1 MEKGDAQKNIF
12 LSWLLVIVMFELEMW
27 EVFMAWV
34 KFVREGIEIEVNAGM
49 SVLEAEIQAGLRPDA
64 PCGGLGK
71 CGKCLVKMN
80 GEVVKACQMQI
91 GEGEICVVE
100 TLDGA
105 GNEKILTD
113 GFNREVV
120 LEPGLKMAQ
129 VKLEKAKT
137 GEKRSDWQRLLDTL
151 AEADGEVEPEQMEVD
166 LKLAGELYGMRRDS
180 DEWYVIYSRRR
191 ILEMRKEAGR
201 RCLAAFD
208 IGTTTIAGYLL
219 DGADGRTLAVESR
232 MNPQAQYGADVIMR
246 ANYALEHGTEALS
259 MCVRKAVNEM
269 LGSLAEDAG
278 IRREDVFQVCVV
290 GNTCMHHLFLG
301 ISPASLVHAPYTPA
315 VSERL
320 VLNAGDY
327 GLSVQERAELIM
339 LPDIAGYVGA
349 DTCGCLLAIRQ
360 DLREEISLMI
370 DIGTNGE
377 MVLGNRER
385 MVTCSTAAGPAFE
398 GAKIECGMRGADG
411 AVDHVKYEDGKWS
424 YTTVGN
430 KPAVGLCGSGLI
442 DLVAGLLDA
451 GILDENGVLRSGQEK
466 QGVFI
471 LVPPEQS
478 GNERGVYLTQK
489 DIGEVQ
495 LAKAAIAAGIRML
508 MEKLGITEDE
518 ISSVYIAGAFGNYMD
533 PVSAGKIS
541 LLPAT
546 LVKKVKPVG
555 NAAGEGA
562 KIALV
567 NEKEMLEM
575 DELVRK
581 TEFIE
586 LAASAD
592 FQDYFID
599 ELGFEIDE

>member
-1 MEKGDAQKNIF
+1 
-12 LSWLLVIVMFELEMW
+12 
-27 EVFMAWV
+27 MAWV
-34 KFVREGIEIEVNAGM
+34 KFVREDIEIEVEDGM
-49 SVLEAEIQAGLRPDA
+49 SVLEAEIRAGLRPDA

-71 CGKCLVKMN
+71 CGKCLVKIN
-80 GEVVKACQMQI
+80 GEVVKACQVRI
-91 GEGEICVVE
+91 SEGEICVVE
-100 TLDGA
+100 TLDRA
-105 GNEKILTD
+105 GSEKILTD

-120 LEPGLKMAQ
+120 FEPGLRMVQ
-129 VKLEKAKT
+129 VELEKARP
-137 GEKRSDWQRLLDTL
+137 GEKRSDWQRLLDEL
-151 AEADGEVEPEQMEVD
+151 AEMDSDVEPERMEVD

-180 DEWYVIYSRRR
+180 DDWYVIYSGRR

-219 DGADGRTLAVESR
+219 DGEDGRTLAVESR

-246 ANYALEHGTEALS
+246 ANYALEHGTDVLS
-259 MCVRKAVNEM
+259 RCIREAVNEM
-269 LGSLAEDAG
+269 LGVLAGDAG
-278 IRREDVFQVCVV
+278 ISREDIFQVCIV

-327 GLSVQERAELIM
+327 GLDVQRKAELIM

-349 DTCGCLLAIRQ
+349 DTCGCLLALRQ
-360 DLREEISLMI
+360 DLKDEISLMI

-377 MVLGNRER
+377 MVLGNRNR
-385 MVTCSTAAGPAFE
+385 LVTCSTAAGPAFE
-398 GAKIECGMRGADG
+398 GAKIECGMRGAAG
-411 AVDHVKYEDGKWS
+411 AVDHVKYENGKWD

-430 KPAVGLCGSGLI
+430 QPAVGLCGSGLI

-451 GILDENGVLRSGQEK
+451 GMLDENGALSSGQEK
-466 QGVFI
+466 QGVFM
-471 LVPPEQS
+471 LVPPEQA

-495 LAKAAIAAGIRML
+495 LAKAAIAAGIQML
-508 MEKLGITEDE
+508 MKRLGITEEE
-518 ISSVYIAGAFGNYMD
+518 ICSVYIAGAFGNYMD
-533 PVSAGKIS
+533 PVSAGKIG
-541 LLPAT
+541 LLPAA
-546 LVKKVKPVG
+546 LVKKVEPVG

-567 NEKEMLEM
+567 NEREMLEM
-575 DELVRK
+575 DELVGK
-581 TEFIE
+581 IDFVE
-586 LAASAD
+586 LAASGD

-599 ELGFEIDE
+599 ELGFEANE

>member
-1 MEKGDAQKNIF
+1 
-12 LSWLLVIVMFELEMW
+12 
-27 EVFMAWV
+27 MAWV
-34 KFVREGIEIEVNAGM
+34 KFVRENIEIEMEDGA
-49 SVLEAEIQAGLRPDA
+49 SVLEAEIRAGLRPDA

-71 CGKCLVKMN
+71 CGKCLVKIN
-80 GEVVKACQMQI
+80 GEVVKACQVRI
-91 GEGEICVVE
+91 SEGETCVVE
-100 TLDGA
+100 TLDRA
-105 GNEKILTD
+105 GSEKILTD

-120 LEPGLKMAQ
+120 FEPGLRMVQ
-129 VKLEKAKT
+129 VELEKARP
-137 GEKRSDWQRLLDTL
+137 GEKRSDWQRLLDEL
-151 AEADGEVEPEQMEVD
+151 AEMDSDVEPERMEVD

-180 DEWYVIYSRRR
+180 DDWYVIYSGRR
-191 ILEMRKEAGR
+191 ILEMRKQAGR

-219 DGADGRTLAVESR
+219 DSEDGRMLAVESR

-246 ANYALEHGTEALS
+246 ANYALEHGTDVLS
-259 MCVRKAVNEM
+259 RCIREAVNEM
-269 LGSLAEDAG
+269 LGVLAGDAG
-278 IRREDVFQVCVV
+278 ISREDIFQVCIV

-327 GLSVQERAELIM
+327 GLDVQRKAELIM

-349 DTCGCLLAIRQ
+349 DTCGCLLALRQ
-360 DLREEISLMI
+360 DQKDEISLMI

-377 MVLGNRER
+377 MVLGNRNR
-385 MVTCSTAAGPAFE
+385 LVTCSTAAGPAFE
-398 GAKIECGMRGADG
+398 GAKIECGMRGAAG
-411 AVDHVKYEDGKWS
+411 AVDHVKYENGKWD

-430 KPAVGLCGSGLI
+430 QPAVGLCGSGLI

-451 GILDENGVLRSGQEK
+451 GMLDENGALSSGQEK
-466 QGVFI
+466 QVVFM
-471 LVPPEQS
+471 LVPLEQA

-495 LAKAAIAAGIRML
+495 LAKAAIAAGIQML
-508 MEKLGITEDE
+508 MKRLGITEEE
-518 ISSVYIAGAFGNYMD
+518 ICSVYIAGAFGNYMD
-533 PVSAGKIS
+533 PVSAGKIG
-541 LLPAT
+541 LLPAA

-567 NEKEMLEM
+567 NEREMLEM
-575 DELVRK
+575 DELVGK
-581 TEFIE
+581 IDFVE
-586 LAASAD
+586 LAASGD

-599 ELGFEIDE
+599 ELGFEANE

>member
-1 MEKGDAQKNIF
+1 
-12 LSWLLVIVMFELEMW
+12 
-27 EVFMAWV
+27 MAWV
-34 KFVREGIEIEVNAGM
+34 KFVRENCEIEVEAGM
-49 SVLEAEIQAGLRPDA
+49 SVLEAEIRAGLRPDA

-71 CGKCLVKMN
+71 CGKCLVKIN
-80 GEVVKACQMQI
+80 GEVVKACQVRVGT
-91 GEGEICVVE
+91 GETCVVE
-100 TLDGA
+100 TLDRVGD
-105 GNEKILTD
+105 EKILTA

-120 LEPGLKMAQ
+120 FEPGLRMAQ
-129 VKLEKAKT
+129 VELEKAKP
-137 GEKRSDWQRLLDTL
+137 GEKRSDWQRLLNEL
-151 AEADGEVEPEQMEVD
+151 AEKDSDVDPESMEVD
-166 LKLAGELYGMRRDS
+166 LRLAGELYGMRRDS
-180 DEWYVIYSRRR
+180 DDWYVIYSGRR
-191 ILEMRKEAGR
+191 ILEMRKVAGR

-219 DGADGRTLAVESR
+219 DGEDGRTLAVESR

-246 ANYALEHGTEALS
+246 ANYALEHGTEVLS
-259 MCVRKAVNEM
+259 MCIREAANEM
-269 LGSLAEDAG
+269 LGVLADDAG
-278 IRREDVFQVCVV
+278 IDRRDIFQVCIV

-327 GLSVQERAELIM
+327 GLDVQRKAELIM

-349 DTCGCLLAIRQ
+349 DTCGCLLALRQ
-360 DLREEISLMI
+360 DLQEEISLMI

-377 MVLGNRER
+377 MVLGNREHL
-385 MVTCSTAAGPAFE
+385 VTCSTAAGPAFE
-398 GAKIECGMRGADG
+398 GAKIECGMRGAAG

-451 GILDENGVLRSGQEK
+451 GMLDENGALSTGQEN
-466 QGVFI
+466 QGVFM
-471 LVPPEQS
+471 LVPPEQA

-495 LAKAAIAAGIRML
+495 LAKAAIAAGIQML
-508 MEKLGITEDE
+508 MERLGITEDE

-533 PVSAGKIS
+533 PVSAGKIG
-541 LLPAT
+541 LIPTA
-546 LVKKVKPVG
+546 LVKEVKPVG

-567 NEKEMLEM
+567 NENEMLEM

-581 TEFIE
+581 IDFVE
-586 LAASAD
+586 LAASAE
-592 FQDYFID
+592 FQDHFID
-599 ELGFEIDE
+599 ELGFIKVNE

>member
-1 MEKGDAQKNIF
+1 
-12 LSWLLVIVMFELEMW
+12 
-27 EVFMAWV
+27 MAWV
-34 KFVREGIEIEVNAGM
+34 KFVRENIEIEMEDGA
-49 SVLEAEIQAGLRPDA
+49 SVLEAEIRAGLRPDA

-71 CGKCLVKMN
+71 CGKCLVKIN
-80 GEVVKACQMQI
+80 GEVVKACQVWI
-91 GEGEICVVE
+91 SEGETCVVE
-100 TLDGA
+100 TLDRA
-105 GNEKILTD
+105 GSEKILTD

-120 LEPGLKMAQ
+120 FEPGLRMVQ
-129 VKLEKAKT
+129 VELEKARP
-137 GEKRSDWQRLLDTL
+137 GEKRSDWQRLLDEL
-151 AEADGEVEPEQMEVD
+151 AEMDSDVEPERMEVD

-180 DEWYVIYSRRR
+180 DDWYVIYSGRR
-191 ILEMRKEAGR
+191 ILEMRKQAGR

-219 DGADGRTLAVESR
+219 DSEDGRMLAVESR

-246 ANYALEHGTEALS
+246 ANYALEHGTDVLS
-259 MCVRKAVNEM
+259 RCIREAVNEM
-269 LGSLAEDAG
+269 LGVLAGDAG
-278 IRREDVFQVCVV
+278 ISREDIFQVCIV

-327 GLSVQERAELIM
+327 GLDVQRKAELIM

-349 DTCGCLLAIRQ
+349 DTCGCLLALRQ
-360 DLREEISLMI
+360 DQKDEISLMI

-377 MVLGNRER
+377 MVLGNRNR
-385 MVTCSTAAGPAFE
+385 LVTCSTAAGPAFE
-398 GAKIECGMRGADG
+398 GAKIECGMRGAAG
-411 AVDHVKYEDGKWS
+411 AVDHVKYENGKWD

-430 KPAVGLCGSGLI
+430 QPAVGLCGSGLI

-451 GILDENGVLRSGQEK
+451 GMLDENGALSSGQEK
-466 QGVFI
+466 QGVFM
-471 LVPPEQS
+471 LVPLEQA

-495 LAKAAIAAGIRML
+495 LAKAAIAAGIQML
-508 MEKLGITEDE
+508 MKRLGITEEE
-518 ISSVYIAGAFGNYMD
+518 ICSVYIAGAFGNYMD
-533 PVSAGKIS
+533 PVSAGKIG
-541 LLPAT
+541 LLPAA
-546 LVKKVKPVG
+546 LVKKVKPVR

-567 NEKEMLEM
+567 NEREMLEM
-575 DELVRK
+575 DELVGK
-581 TEFIE
+581 IDFVE
-586 LAASAD
+586 LAASGD

-599 ELGFEIDE
+599 ELGFEANE

>member
-1 MEKGDAQKNIF
+1 
-12 LSWLLVIVMFELEMW
+12 
-27 EVFMAWV
+27 MAWV
-34 KFVREGIEIEVNAGM
+34 KFVRKNIEIEMEDGA
-49 SVLEAEIQAGLRPDA
+49 SVLEAEIRAGLRPDA

-71 CGKCLVKMN
+71 CGKCLVKIN
-80 GEVVKACQMQI
+80 GEVVKACQVRI
-91 GEGEICVVE
+91 SEGETCVVE
-100 TLDGA
+100 TLDRA
-105 GNEKILTD
+105 GSEKILTD

-120 LEPGLKMAQ
+120 FEPGLRMVQ
-129 VKLEKAKT
+129 VKLEKARP
-137 GEKRSDWQRLLDTL
+137 GEKRSDWQRLLDEL
-151 AEADGEVEPEQMEVD
+151 AEMDSDVEPERMEVD

-180 DEWYVIYSRRR
+180 DDWYVIYSGRR
-191 ILEMRKEAGR
+191 ILEMRKQAGR

-219 DGADGRTLAVESR
+219 DSEDGRMLAVESR

-246 ANYALEHGTEALS
+246 ANYALEHGTDVLS
-259 MCVRKAVNEM
+259 RCIREAVNEM
-269 LGSLAEDAG
+269 LGVLAGDAG
-278 IRREDVFQVCVV
+278 ISREDIFQVCIV

-327 GLSVQERAELIM
+327 GLDVQRKAELIM

-349 DTCGCLLAIRQ
+349 DTCGCLLALRQ
-360 DLREEISLMI
+360 DQKDEISLMI

-377 MVLGNRER
+377 MVLGNRNR
-385 MVTCSTAAGPAFE
+385 LVTCSTAAGPAFE
-398 GAKIECGMRGADG
+398 GAKIECGMRGAAG
-411 AVDHVKYEDGKWS
+411 AVDHVKYENGKWD

-430 KPAVGLCGSGLI
+430 QPAVGLCGSGLI

-451 GILDENGVLRSGQEK
+451 GMLDENGALSSGQEK
-466 QGVFI
+466 QGVFM
-471 LVPPEQS
+471 LVPLEQA

-495 LAKAAIAAGIRML
+495 LAKAAIAAGIQML
-508 MEKLGITEDE
+508 MKRLGITEEE
-518 ISSVYIAGAFGNYMD
+518 ICSVYIAGAFGNYMD
-533 PVSAGKIS
+533 PVSAGKIG
-541 LLPAT
+541 LLPAA

-567 NEKEMLEM
+567 NEREMLEM
-575 DELVRK
+575 DELVGK
-581 TEFIE
+581 IDFVE
-586 LAASAD
+586 LAASGD

-599 ELGFEIDE
+599 ELGFEANE

>member
-1 MEKGDAQKNIF
+1 
-12 LSWLLVIVMFELEMW
+12 
-27 EVFMAWV
+27 MAWV
-34 KFVREGIEIEVNAGM
+34 KFVRENCEIEVEAGM
-49 SVLEAEIQAGLRPDA
+49 SVLEAEIRAGLRPDA

-71 CGKCLVKMN
+71 CGKCLVKIN
-80 GEVVKACQMQI
+80 GEVVKACQVRVGT
-91 GEGEICVVE
+91 GETCVVE
-100 TLDGA
+100 TLDRVGD
-105 GNEKILTD
+105 EKILTA

-120 LEPGLKMAQ
+120 FEPGLRMAQ
-129 VKLEKAKT
+129 VELEKAKP
-137 GEKRSDWQRLLDTL
+137 GEKRSDWQRLLNEL
-151 AEADGEVEPEQMEVD
+151 AEKDSDVDPESMEVD
-166 LKLAGELYGMRRDS
+166 LRLAGELYGMRRDS
-180 DEWYVIYSRRR
+180 DDWYVIYSGRR
-191 ILEMRKEAGR
+191 ILEMRKVAGR

-219 DGADGRTLAVESR
+219 DGEDGRTLAVESR

-246 ANYALEHGTEALS
+246 ANYALEHGTEVLS
-259 MCVRKAVNEM
+259 MCIREAANEM
-269 LGSLAEDAG
+269 LGVLADDAG
-278 IRREDVFQVCVV
+278 IDRRDIFQVCIV

-327 GLSVQERAELIM
+327 GLDVQRKAELIM

-349 DTCGCLLAIRQ
+349 DTCGCLLALRQ
-360 DLREEISLMI
+360 DLQEEISLMI

-377 MVLGNRER
+377 MVLGNREHL
-385 MVTCSTAAGPAFE
+385 VTCSTAAGPAFE
-398 GAKIECGMRGADG
+398 GAKIECGMRGAAG
-411 AVDHVKYEDGKWS
+411 AVDHVKYEAGKWS

-442 DLVAGLLDA
+442 DLVAGLLDE
-451 GILDENGVLRSGQEK
+451 GMLDENGALSTGQEN
-466 QGVFI
+466 QGVFM
-471 LVPPEQS
+471 LVPPEQA

-495 LAKAAIAAGIRML
+495 LAKAAIAAGIQML
-508 MEKLGITEDE
+508 MERLGITEDE

-533 PVSAGKIS
+533 PVSAGKIG
-541 LLPAT
+541 LIPTA
-546 LVKKVKPVG
+546 LVKEVKPVG

-567 NEKEMLEM
+567 NENEMLEM

-581 TEFIE
+581 IDFVE
-586 LAASAD
+586 LAASAE
-592 FQDYFID
+592 FQDHFID
-599 ELGFEIDE
+599 ELGFKVSE

>member
-1 MEKGDAQKNIF
+1 
-12 LSWLLVIVMFELEMW
+12 
-27 EVFMAWV
+27 MAWV
-34 KFVREGIEIEVNAGM
+34 KFVRENIEIEMEDGA
-49 SVLEAEIQAGLRPDA
+49 SVLEAEIRAGLRPDA

-71 CGKCLVKMN
+71 CGKCLVKIN
-80 GEVVKACQMQI
+80 GEVVKACQVRI
-91 GEGEICVVE
+91 SEGETCVVE
-100 TLDGA
+100 TLDRA
-105 GNEKILTD
+105 GSEKILTD

-120 LEPGLKMAQ
+120 FEPGLRMVQ
-129 VKLEKAKT
+129 VKLEKARP
-137 GEKRSDWQRLLDTL
+137 GEKRSDWQRLLDEL
-151 AEADGEVEPEQMEVD
+151 AEMDSDVEPERMEVD

-180 DEWYVIYSRRR
+180 DDWYVIYSGRR
-191 ILEMRKEAGR
+191 ILEMRKQAGR

-219 DGADGRTLAVESR
+219 DSEDGRMLAVESR

-246 ANYALEHGTEALS
+246 ANYALEHGTDVLS
-259 MCVRKAVNEM
+259 RCIREAVNEM
-269 LGSLAEDAG
+269 LGVLAGDAG
-278 IRREDVFQVCVV
+278 ISREDIFQVCIV

-327 GLSVQERAELIM
+327 GLDVQRKAELIM

-349 DTCGCLLAIRQ
+349 DTCGCLLALRQ
-360 DLREEISLMI
+360 DQKDEISLMI

-377 MVLGNRER
+377 MVLGNRNR
-385 MVTCSTAAGPAFE
+385 LVTCSTAAGPAFE
-398 GAKIECGMRGADG
+398 GAKIECGMRGAAG
-411 AVDHVKYEDGKWS
+411 AVDHVKYENGKWD

-430 KPAVGLCGSGLI
+430 QPAVGLCGSGLI

-451 GILDENGVLRSGQEK
+451 GMLDENGALSSGQEK
-466 QGVFI
+466 QGVFM
-471 LVPPEQS
+471 LVPLEQA

-495 LAKAAIAAGIRML
+495 LAKAAIAAGIQML
-508 MEKLGITEDE
+508 MKRLGITEEE
-518 ISSVYIAGAFGNYMD
+518 ICSVYIAGAFGNNID
-533 PVSAGKIS
+533 PVSAGKIG
-541 LLPAT
+541 LLPAA

-567 NEKEMLEM
+567 NEREMLEM
-575 DELVRK
+575 DELVGK
-581 TEFIE
+581 IDFVE
-586 LAASAD
+586 LAASGD

-599 ELGFEIDE
+599 ELGFEANE

>member
-1 MEKGDAQKNIF
+1 
-12 LSWLLVIVMFELEMW
+12 
-27 EVFMAWV
+27 MAWV
-34 KFVREGIEIEVNAGM
+34 KFVRENIEIEMEDGA
-49 SVLEAEIQAGLRPDA
+49 SVLEAEIRAGLRPDA

-71 CGKCLVKMN
+71 CGKCLVKIN
-80 GEVVKACQMQI
+80 GEVVKACQVRI
-91 GEGEICVVE
+91 SEGETCVVE
-100 TLDGA
+100 TLDRA
-105 GNEKILTD
+105 GSEKILTD

-120 LEPGLKMAQ
+120 FEPGLRMVQ
-129 VKLEKAKT
+129 VELEKARP
-137 GEKRSDWQRLLDTL
+137 GEKRSDWQRLLDEL
-151 AEADGEVEPEQMEVD
+151 AEMDSDVEPERMEVD

-180 DEWYVIYSRRR
+180 DDWYVIYSGRR
-191 ILEMRKEAGR
+191 ILEMRKQAGR

-219 DGADGRTLAVESR
+219 DSEDGRMLAVESR

-246 ANYALEHGTEALS
+246 ANYALEHGTDVLS
-259 MCVRKAVNEM
+259 RCIREAVNEM
-269 LGSLAEDAG
+269 LGVLAGDAG
-278 IRREDVFQVCVV
+278 ISREDIFQVCIV

-327 GLSVQERAELIM
+327 GLDVQRKAELIM

-349 DTCGCLLAIRQ
+349 DTCGCLLALRQ
-360 DLREEISLMI
+360 DQKDEISLMI

-377 MVLGNRER
+377 MVLGNRNR
-385 MVTCSTAAGPAFE
+385 LVTCSTAAGPAFE
-398 GAKIECGMRGADG
+398 GAKIECGMRGAAG
-411 AVDHVKYEDGKWS
+411 AVDHVKYENGKWD

-430 KPAVGLCGSGLI
+430 QPAVGLCGSGLI

-451 GILDENGVLRSGQEK
+451 GMLDENGALSSGQEK
-466 QGVFI
+466 QGVFM
-471 LVPPEQS
+471 LVPLEQA

-495 LAKAAIAAGIRML
+495 IAKAAIAAGIQML
-508 MEKLGITEDE
+508 MKRLGITEEE
-518 ISSVYIAGAFGNYMD
+518 ICSVYIAGAFGNYMD
-533 PVSAGKIS
+533 PVSAGKIG
-541 LLPAT
+541 LLPAA

-567 NEKEMLEM
+567 NEREMLEM
-575 DELVRK
+575 DELVGK
-581 TEFIE
+581 IDFVE
-586 LAASAD
+586 LAASGD

-599 ELGFEIDE
+599 ELGFEANE

>member
-1 MEKGDAQKNIF
+1 
-12 LSWLLVIVMFELEMW
+12 
-27 EVFMAWV
+27 MAWV
-34 KFVREGIEIEVNAGM
+34 NFVREGKRIEVEDGE
-49 SVLEAEIQAGLRPDA
+49 SVLEAEIRAGLRPDA

-71 CGKCLVKMN
+71 CGKCLVKID
-80 GEVVKACQMQI
+80 GEVVKACQVRAG
-91 GEGEICVVE
+91 GEPEHKEYIVE
-100 TLDGA
+100 TLERSGD
-105 GNEKILTD
+105 EKILTD

-120 LEPGLKMAQ
+120 FAPGVRMEK
-129 VKLEKAKT
+129 VVLEKAKP
-137 GEKRSDWQRLLDTL
+137 GEKRSDWQRLLDAL
-151 AEADGEVEPEQMEVD
+151 AETDSGVEPERMEAD

-180 DEWYVIYSRRR
+180 DDWYVIYSGRR
-191 ILEMRKEAGR
+191 IMELRKEVGR
-201 RCLAAFD
+201 RCLVAFD

-219 DGADGRTLAVESR
+219 DGEDGRTLAVESR

-246 ANYALEHGTEALS
+246 ANYALEHGTDVLS
-259 MCVRKAVNEM
+259 QCIREAVNEM
-269 LGSLAEDAG
+269 LGVLAGAAG
-278 IRREDVFQVCVV
+278 ISRDDIFQVCIV

-327 GLSVQERAELIM
+327 GLDVQRKAELIM

-349 DTCGCLLAIRQ
+349 DTCGCLLTLRQ
-360 DLREEISLMI
+360 DLKDEISLMI

-377 MVLGNRER
+377 MVLGNKER
-385 MVTCSTAAGPAFE
+385 LVTCSTAAGPAFE
-398 GAKIECGMRGADG
+398 GAKIEGGMRGAAG
-411 AVDHVKYEDGKWS
+411 AVDHVKFEDGKWS
-424 YTTVGN
+424 YTTVGD

-451 GILDENGVLRSGQEK
+451 GMLDENGVLSSGQEK
-466 QGVFI
+466 PGVFV
-471 LVPPEQS
+471 LVPKEQA
-478 GNERGVYLTQK
+478 GTEKGVYITQK

-495 LAKAAIAAGIRML
+495 LAKAAIAAGIQML
-508 MEKLGITEDE
+508 EKQLGIMEDQ
-518 ISSVYIAGAFGNYMD
+518 IDSVYIAGAFGNYMD
-533 PVSAGKIS
+533 PVSAGRIG
-541 LLPAT
+541 LFPET
-546 LVKKVKPVG
+546 LVRKVKPVG

-567 NEKEMLEM
+567 NEREMLEM

-581 TEFIE
+581 IDFVE

-599 ELGFEIDE
+599 ELGFEMSE

>member
-1 MEKGDAQKNIF
+1 
-12 LSWLLVIVMFELEMW
+12 
-27 EVFMAWV
+27 MAWV
-34 KFVREGIEIEVNAGM
+34 KFVREDIEIEVEDGM
-49 SVLEAEIQAGLRPDA
+49 SVLEAEIRAGLRPDA

-71 CGKCLVKMN
+71 CGKCLVKIN
-80 GEVVKACQMQI
+80 GEVVKACQVRI
-91 GEGEICVVE
+91 SEGETCVVE
-100 TLDGA
+100 TLDRA
-105 GNEKILTD
+105 GSEKILTD

-120 LEPGLKMAQ
+120 FEPGLRMAQ
-129 VKLEKAKT
+129 VELEKARP
-137 GEKRSDWQRLLDTL
+137 GEKRSDWQRLLDEL
-151 AEADGEVEPEQMEVD
+151 AEMDSDVEPERMEVD

-180 DEWYVIYSRRR
+180 DDWYVIYSGRR
-191 ILEMRKEAGR
+191 ILEMRKQAGR

-219 DGADGRTLAVESR
+219 DSEDGRMLAVESR

-246 ANYALEHGTEALS
+246 ADYALEHGTDVLS
-259 MCVRKAVNEM
+259 RCIREAVNEM
-269 LGSLAEDAG
+269 LGVLAGDAG
-278 IRREDVFQVCVV
+278 ISREDIFQVCIV

-327 GLSVQERAELIM
+327 GLDVQRKAELIM

-349 DTCGCLLAIRQ
+349 DTCGCLLALRQ
-360 DLREEISLMI
+360 DLKDEISLMI

-377 MVLGNRER
+377 MVLGNRDR
-385 MVTCSTAAGPAFE
+385 LVTCSTAAGPAFE
-398 GAKIECGMRGADG
+398 GAKIECGMRGAAG
-411 AVDHVKYEDGKWS
+411 AVDHVKYENGKWN

-430 KPAVGLCGSGLI
+430 QPAVGLCGSGLI

-451 GILDENGVLRSGQEK
+451 GMLDENGALSSGQEK
-466 QGVFI
+466 QGVFM
-471 LVPPEQS
+471 LVPPEQA

-495 LAKAAIAAGIRML
+495 LAKAAIAAGIQML
-508 MEKLGITEDE
+508 MKRLGITEEE
-518 ISSVYIAGAFGNYMD
+518 ICSVYIAGAFGNYMD
-533 PVSAGKIS
+533 PVSAGKIG
-541 LLPAT
+541 LLPAA
-546 LVKKVKPVG
+546 LVKKVEPVG

-567 NEKEMLEM
+567 NEREMLEM
-575 DELVRK
+575 DELVGK
-581 TEFIE
+581 IDFVE
-586 LAASAD
+586 LAASGD

-599 ELGFEIDE
+599 ELGFEANE

>member
-1 MEKGDAQKNIF
+1 
-12 LSWLLVIVMFELEMW
+12 
-27 EVFMAWV
+27 MAWV
-34 KFVREGIEIEVNAGM
+34 KFVRENIEIEMEDGA
-49 SVLEAEIQAGLRPDA
+49 SVLEAEIRAGLRPDA

-71 CGKCLVKMN
+71 CGKCLVKIN
-80 GEVVKACQMQI
+80 GEVVKACQVRI
-91 GEGEICVVE
+91 SEGETCVVE
-100 TLDGA
+100 TLDRA
-105 GNEKILTD
+105 GSEKILTD

-120 LEPGLKMAQ
+120 FEPGLRMVQ
-129 VKLEKAKT
+129 VELEKARP
-137 GEKRSDWQRLLDTL
+137 GEKRSDWQRLLDEL
-151 AEADGEVEPEQMEVD
+151 AEMDSDVEPERMEVD

-180 DEWYVIYSRRR
+180 DDWYVIYSGRR
-191 ILEMRKEAGR
+191 ILEMRKQAGR

-219 DGADGRTLAVESR
+219 DSEDGRMLAVESR

-246 ANYALEHGTEALS
+246 ANYALEHGTDVLS
-259 MCVRKAVNEM
+259 RCIREAVNEM
-269 LGSLAEDAG
+269 LGVLAGDAG
-278 IRREDVFQVCVV
+278 ISREDIFQVCIV

-327 GLSVQERAELIM
+327 DLDVQRKAELIM

-349 DTCGCLLAIRQ
+349 DTCGCLLALRQ
-360 DLREEISLMI
+360 DQKDEISLMI

-377 MVLGNRER
+377 MVLGNRNR
-385 MVTCSTAAGPAFE
+385 LVTCSTAAGPAFE
-398 GAKIECGMRGADG
+398 GAKIECGMRGAAG
-411 AVDHVKYEDGKWS
+411 AVDHVKYENGKWD

-430 KPAVGLCGSGLI
+430 QPAVGLCGSGLI

-451 GILDENGVLRSGQEK
+451 GMLDENGALSSGQEK
-466 QGVFI
+466 QGVFM
-471 LVPPEQS
+471 LVPLEQA

-495 LAKAAIAAGIRML
+495 LAKAAIAAGIQML
-508 MEKLGITEDE
+508 MKRLGITEEE
-518 ISSVYIAGAFGNYMD
+518 ICSVYIAGAFGNYMD
-533 PVSAGKIS
+533 PVSAGKIG
-541 LLPAT
+541 LLPAA

-567 NEKEMLEM
+567 NEREMLEM
-575 DELVRK
+575 DELVGK
-581 TEFIE
+581 IDFVE
-586 LAASAD
+586 LAASGD

-599 ELGFEIDE
+599 ELGFEANE

>member
-1 MEKGDAQKNIF
+1 
-12 LSWLLVIVMFELEMW
+12 
-27 EVFMAWV
+27 MAWV
-34 KFVREGIEIEVNAGM
+34 KFVRENIEIEMEDGA
-49 SVLEAEIQAGLRPDA
+49 SVLEAEIRAGLRPDA

-71 CGKCLVKMN
+71 CGKCLVKIN
-80 GEVVKACQMQI
+80 GEVVKACQVRI
-91 GEGEICVVE
+91 SEGETCVVE
-100 TLDGA
+100 TLDRA
-105 GNEKILTD
+105 GSEKILTD

-120 LEPGLKMAQ
+120 FEPGLRMVQ
-129 VKLEKAKT
+129 VELEKARP
-137 GEKRSDWQRLLDTL
+137 GEKRSDWQRLLDEL
-151 AEADGEVEPEQMEVD
+151 AEMDSDVEPERMEVD

-180 DEWYVIYSRRR
+180 DDWYVIYSGRR
-191 ILEMRKEAGR
+191 ILEMRKQAGR

-219 DGADGRTLAVESR
+219 DSEDGRMLAVESR

-246 ANYALEHGTEALS
+246 ANYALEHGKDVLS
-259 MCVRKAVNEM
+259 RCIREAVNEM
-269 LGSLAEDAG
+269 LGVLAGDAG
-278 IRREDVFQVCVV
+278 ISREDIFQVCIV

-327 GLSVQERAELIM
+327 GLDVQRKAELIM

-349 DTCGCLLAIRQ
+349 DTCGCLLALRQ
-360 DLREEISLMI
+360 DQKDEISLMI

-377 MVLGNRER
+377 MVLGNRNR
-385 MVTCSTAAGPAFE
+385 LVTCSTAAGPAFE
-398 GAKIECGMRGADG
+398 GAKIECGMRGAAG
-411 AVDHVKYEDGKWS
+411 AVDHVKYENGKWD

-430 KPAVGLCGSGLI
+430 QPAVGLCGSGLI

-451 GILDENGVLRSGQEK
+451 GMLDENGALSSGQEK
-466 QGVFI
+466 QGVFM
-471 LVPPEQS
+471 LVPLEQA

-495 LAKAAIAAGIRML
+495 LAKAAIAAGIQML
-508 MEKLGITEDE
+508 MKRLGITEEE
-518 ISSVYIAGAFGNYMD
+518 ICSVYIAGAFGNYMD
-533 PVSAGKIS
+533 PVSAGKIG
-541 LLPAT
+541 LLPAA

-567 NEKEMLEM
+567 NEREMLEM
-575 DELVRK
+575 DELVGK
-581 TEFIE
+581 IDFVE
-586 LAASAD
+586 LAASGD

-599 ELGFEIDE
+599 ELGFEANE

>member
-1 MEKGDAQKNIF
+1 
-12 LSWLLVIVMFELEMW
+12 
-27 EVFMAWV
+27 MAWV
-34 KFVREGIEIEVNAGM
+34 KFVRENIEIEMEDGA
-49 SVLEAEIQAGLRPDA
+49 SVLEAEIRAGLRPDA

-71 CGKCLVKMN
+71 CGKCLVKIN
-80 GEVVKACQMQI
+80 GEVVKACQVRI
-91 GEGEICVVE
+91 SEGETCVVE
-100 TLDGA
+100 TLDRA
-105 GNEKILTD
+105 GSEKILTD

-120 LEPGLKMAQ
+120 FEPGLRMVQ
-129 VKLEKAKT
+129 VELEKARP
-137 GEKRSDWQRLLDTL
+137 GEKRSDWQRLLDEL
-151 AEADGEVEPEQMEVD
+151 AEMDSDVEPERMEVD

-180 DEWYVIYSRRR
+180 DDWYVIYSGRR
-191 ILEMRKEAGR
+191 ILEMRKQAGR

-219 DGADGRTLAVESR
+219 DSEDGRMLAVESR

-246 ANYALEHGTEALS
+246 ANYALEHGTDVLS
-259 MCVRKAVNEM
+259 RCIREAVNEM
-269 LGSLAEDAG
+269 LGVLAGDAG
-278 IRREDVFQVCVV
+278 ISREDIFQVCIV

-327 GLSVQERAELIM
+327 GLDVQRKAELIM

-349 DTCGCLLAIRQ
+349 DTCGCLLALRQ
-360 DLREEISLMI
+360 DQKDEISLMI

-377 MVLGNRER
+377 MVLGNRNR
-385 MVTCSTAAGPAFE
+385 LVTCSTAAGPAFE
-398 GAKIECGMRGADG
+398 GAKIECGMRGAAG
-411 AVDHVKYEDGKWS
+411 AVDHVKYENGKWD

-430 KPAVGLCGSGLI
+430 QPAVGLCGSGLI

-451 GILDENGVLRSGQEK
+451 GMLDENGALSSGQEK
-466 QGVFI
+466 QGVFM
-471 LVPPEQS
+471 LVPLEQA
-478 GNERGVYLTQK
+478 GNERGVYLTQE

-495 LAKAAIAAGIRML
+495 LAKAAIAAGIQML
-508 MEKLGITEDE
+508 MKRLGITEEE
-518 ISSVYIAGAFGNYMD
+518 ICSVYIAGAFGNYMD
-533 PVSAGKIS
+533 PVSAGKIG
-541 LLPAT
+541 LLPAA

-567 NEKEMLEM
+567 NEREMLEM
-575 DELVRK
+575 DELVGK
-581 TEFIE
+581 IDFVE
-586 LAASAD
+586 LAASGD

-599 ELGFEIDE
+599 ELGFEANE

>member
-1 MEKGDAQKNIF
+1 
-12 LSWLLVIVMFELEMW
+12 
-27 EVFMAWV
+27 
-34 KFVREGIEIEVNAGM
+34 
-49 SVLEAEIQAGLRPDA
+49 
-64 PCGGLGK
+64 
-71 CGKCLVKMN
+71 
-80 GEVVKACQMQI
+80 
-91 GEGEICVVE
+91 
-100 TLDGA
+100 
-105 GNEKILTD
+105 
-113 GFNREVV
+113 
-120 LEPGLKMAQ
+120 
-129 VKLEKAKT
+129 
-137 GEKRSDWQRLLDTL
+137 
-151 AEADGEVEPEQMEVD
+151 
-166 LKLAGELYGMRRDS
+166 
-180 DEWYVIYSRRR
+180 
-191 ILEMRKEAGR
+191 MRKEAGR
-201 RCLAAFD
+201 RYLAAFD

-327 GLSVQERAELIM
+327 GLAVQERAELIM
-339 LPDIAGYVGA
+339 LSDIAGYVGA

-360 DLREEISLMI
+360 DQQEEISLMI

-398 GAKIECGMRGADG
+398 GAKIECGMRGAAG
-411 AVDHVKYEDGKWS
+411 AVDHVKYEDGKWN

-430 KPAVGLCGSGLI
+430 KPAVGVCGSGLI

-451 GILDENGVLRSGQEK
+451 GMLDENGVLRSGQEK

-471 LVPPEQS
+471 LVPPERG

-489 DIGEVQ
+489 DLGEVQ
-495 LAKAAIAAGIRML
+495 LAKAAIAAGIQML
-508 MEKLGITEDE
+508 MERLGITEDD
-518 ISSVYIAGAFGNYMD
+518 ICSVYIAGAFGNYMD
-533 PVSAGKIS
+533 PVSAGKIG

-581 TEFIE
+581 IEFVE

-592 FQDYFID
+592 FQDHFID
-599 ELGFEIDE
+599 ELGFETGE

>member
-1 MEKGDAQKNIF
+1 
-12 LSWLLVIVMFELEMW
+12 
-27 EVFMAWV
+27 MAWV
-34 KFVREGIEIEVNAGM
+34 KFVRENIEIEMEDGA
-49 SVLEAEIQAGLRPDA
+49 SVLEAEIRAGLRPDA

-71 CGKCLVKMN
+71 CGKCLVKIN
-80 GEVVKACQMQI
+80 GEVVKACQVRI
-91 GEGEICVVE
+91 SEGETCVVE
-100 TLDGA
+100 TLDRA

-120 LEPGLKMAQ
+120 FEPGLRMVQ
-129 VKLEKAKT
+129 VELEKARP
-137 GEKRSDWQRLLDTL
+137 GEKRSDWQRLLDEL
-151 AEADGEVEPEQMEVD
+151 AEMDSDVEPERMEVD

-180 DEWYVIYSRRR
+180 DDWYVIYSGRR
-191 ILEMRKEAGR
+191 ILEMRKQAGR

-219 DGADGRTLAVESR
+219 DSEDGRMLAVESR

-246 ANYALEHGTEALS
+246 ANYALEHGTDVLS
-259 MCVRKAVNEM
+259 RCIREAVNEM
-269 LGSLAEDAG
+269 LGVLAGDAG
-278 IRREDVFQVCVV
+278 ISREDIFQVCIV

-327 GLSVQERAELIM
+327 GLDVQRKAELIM

-349 DTCGCLLAIRQ
+349 DTCGCLLALRQ
-360 DLREEISLMI
+360 DQKDEISLMI

-377 MVLGNRER
+377 MVLGNRNR
-385 MVTCSTAAGPAFE
+385 LVTCSTAAGPAFE
-398 GAKIECGMRGADG
+398 GAKIECGMRGAAG
-411 AVDHVKYEDGKWS
+411 AVDHVKYENGKWD

-430 KPAVGLCGSGLI
+430 QPAVGLCGSGLI

-451 GILDENGVLRSGQEK
+451 GMLDENGALSSGQEK
-466 QGVFI
+466 QGVFM
-471 LVPPEQS
+471 LVPLEQA

-495 LAKAAIAAGIRML
+495 LAKAAIAAGIQML
-508 MEKLGITEDE
+508 MKRLGITEEE
-518 ISSVYIAGAFGNYMD
+518 IWSVYIAGAFGNYMD
-533 PVSAGKIS
+533 PVSAGKIG
-541 LLPAT
+541 LLPAA

-567 NEKEMLEM
+567 NEREMLEM
-575 DELVRK
+575 DELVGK
-581 TEFIE
+581 IDFVE
-586 LAASAD
+586 LAASGD

-599 ELGFEIDE
+599 ELGFEANE

>member
-1 MEKGDAQKNIF
+1 
-12 LSWLLVIVMFELEMW
+12 
-27 EVFMAWV
+27 MAWV
-34 KFVREGIEIEVNAGM
+34 KFVRENIEIEMEDGA
-49 SVLEAEIQAGLRPDA
+49 SVLEAEIRAGLRPDA

-71 CGKCLVKMN
+71 CGKCLVKIN
-80 GEVVKACQMQI
+80 GEVVKACQVRI
-91 GEGEICVVE
+91 SEGETCVVE
-100 TLDGA
+100 TLDRA
-105 GNEKILTD
+105 GSEKILTD

-120 LEPGLKMAQ
+120 FEPGLRMVQ
-129 VKLEKAKT
+129 VELEKARP
-137 GEKRSDWQRLLDTL
+137 GEKRSDWQRLLDEL
-151 AEADGEVEPEQMEVD
+151 AEMDSDVEPERMEVD

-180 DEWYVIYSRRR
+180 DDWYVIYSGRR
-191 ILEMRKEAGR
+191 ILEMRKQAGR

-219 DGADGRTLAVESR
+219 DSEDGRMLAVESR

-246 ANYALEHGTEALS
+246 ANYALEHGTDVLS
-259 MCVRKAVNEM
+259 RCIREAVNEM
-269 LGSLAEDAG
+269 LGVLAGDAG
-278 IRREDVFQVCVV
+278 ISREDIFQVCIV

-327 GLSVQERAELIM
+327 GLDVQRKAELIM

-349 DTCGCLLAIRQ
+349 DTCGCLLALRQ
-360 DLREEISLMI
+360 DQKDEISLMI

-377 MVLGNRER
+377 MVLGNRNR
-385 MVTCSTAAGPAFE
+385 LVTCSTAAGPAFE
-398 GAKIECGMRGADG
+398 GAKIECGMRGAAG
-411 AVDHVKYEDGKWS
+411 AVDHVKYENGKWD

-430 KPAVGLCGSGLI
+430 QPAVGLCGSGLI

-451 GILDENGVLRSGQEK
+451 GMLDENGALSSGQEK
-466 QGVFI
+466 QGVFM
-471 LVPPEQS
+471 LVPLEQA

-495 LAKAAIAAGIRML
+495 LAKAAIAAGIQML
-508 MEKLGITEDE
+508 MKRLGITEEE
-518 ISSVYIAGAFGNYMD
+518 ICSVYIAGAFGNYMD
-533 PVSAGKIS
+533 PVSAGKIG
-541 LLPAT
+541 LLPAA
-546 LVKKVKPVG
+546 LVKKVKPVE

-567 NEKEMLEM
+567 NEREMLEM
-575 DELVRK
+575 DELVGK
-581 TEFIE
+581 IDFVE
-586 LAASAD
+586 LAASGD

-599 ELGFEIDE
+599 ELGFEANE

>member
-1 MEKGDAQKNIF
+1 
-12 LSWLLVIVMFELEMW
+12 
-27 EVFMAWV
+27 MAWV

-49 SVLEAEIQAGLRPDA
+49 SVLEAEIRAGLRPDA

-71 CGKCLVKMN
+71 CGKCLVKIN
-80 GEVVKACQMQI
+80 GEVVKACQVRI
-91 GEGEICVVE
+91 GEGETCVVE
-100 TLDGA
+100 TLDRA

-120 LEPGLKMAQ
+120 FEPGLRMAQ
-129 VKLEKAKT
+129 VELEKAKT

-151 AEADGEVEPEQMEVD
+151 AETDGEVEPGQMEVD

-327 GLSVQERAELIM
+327 GLAVQERAELIM
-339 LPDIAGYVGA
+339 LSDIAGYVGA

-360 DLREEISLMI
+360 DQQEEISLMI

-377 MVLGNRER
+377 IVLGNSKRR
-385 MVTCSTAAGPAFE
+385 IACSTAAGPAFE
-398 GAKIECGMRGADG
+398 GAKIACGMRGAEG
-411 AVDHVKYEDGKWS
+411 AIEHAHLEEGRLVCKVIGDGKP
-424 YTTVGN
+424 TGI
-430 KPAVGLCGSGLI
+430 CGSGLI
-442 DLVAGLLDA
+442 DIIAGLLEA
-451 GILDENGVLRSGQEK
+451 GVIDETGRLMEGPRVVQIDDNTKTAYLLAGPSE
-466 QGVFI
+466 
-471 LVPPEQS
+471 S
-478 GNERGVYLTQK
+478 GNGKPVYLSQK
-489 DIGEVQ
+489 DIREVQ
-495 LAKAAIAAGIRML
+495 LAKGAIAAGIALLAEQM
-508 MEKLGITEDE
+508 GITLEQIE
-518 ISSVYIAGAFGNYMD
+518 QVYIAGAFGNYMD
-533 PVSAGKIS
+533 PAGACRIGM
-541 LLPAT
+541 LPGI
-546 LVKKVKPVG
+546 LKDRIIPVG

-562 KIALV
+562 KLALLN
-567 NEKEMLEM
+567 NEELERA
-575 DELVRK
+575 ERLARH
-581 TEFIE
+581 TEFLE
-586 LAASAD
+586 LAALPE
-592 FQDYFID
+592 FQDEFVD
-599 ELGFEIDE
+599 QLEFPEE

>member
-1 MEKGDAQKNIF
+1 
-12 LSWLLVIVMFELEMW
+12 
-27 EVFMAWV
+27 MAWV
-34 KFVREGIEIEVNAGM
+34 RFVREDVEIEMDAGT
-49 SVLEAEIQAGLRPDA
+49 SVLEAEIRAGLRPDA

-71 CGKCLVKMN
+71 CGKCLVKIN
-80 GEVVKACQMQI
+80 GEVVKACQVRI
-91 GEGEICVVE
+91 GEGETCEVE
-100 TLDGA
+100 TLVRGGD
-105 GNEKILTD
+105 EKILTD
-113 GFNREVV
+113 GFNREVIFA
-120 LEPGLKMAQ
+120 PGLRMAR
-129 VKLEKAKT
+129 VVLEKAKA
-137 GEKRSDWQRLLDTL
+137 GEKRSDWQRLLDVL
-151 AEADGEVEPEQMEVD
+151 AERDADVEPERMEVD
-166 LKLAGELYGMRRDS
+166 LKLAGELYEKRRET
-180 DEWYVIYSRRR
+180 DEWYVVYTRRR
-191 ILEMRKEAGR
+191 ILELRREAGR

-219 DGADGRTLAVESR
+219 DGEDGRTLAVESR

-246 ANYALEHGTEALS
+246 ANYALEHGVEMLSRCIREAID
-259 MCVRKAVNEM
+259 EM
-269 LGSLAEDAG
+269 LGMLMDSAG
-278 IRREDVFQVCVV
+278 VERGDIFQVCIV

-327 GLSVQERAELIM
+327 GLNVQDKAELIM

-360 DLREEISLMI
+360 DLKEELSLMI

-377 MVLGNRER
+377 MVLGNRECL
-385 MVTCSTAAGPAFE
+385 VTCSTAAGPAFE
-398 GAKIECGMRGADG
+398 GARIECGMRGAAG
-411 AVDHVKYEDGKWS
+411 AVDHVKFEDGKWS

-451 GILDENGVLRSGQEK
+451 GMLDENGALSSGQEN
-466 QGVFI
+466 QSVFM
-471 LVPPEQS
+471 LVPSEKA
-478 GNERGVYLTQK
+478 GNEKGVYLTQK

-495 LAKAAIAAGIRML
+495 LAKAAIAAGIQML
-508 MEKLGITEDE
+508 MERLGIAEDE

-533 PVSAGKIS
+533 PVSAGRIG
-541 LLPAT
+541 LLPEILAE
-546 LVKKVKPVG
+546 KVKPVG

-562 KIALV
+562 KIALI

-575 DELVRK
+575 DELVRRID
-581 TEFIE
+581 FVE
-586 LAASAD
+586 LAASAE

-599 ELGFEIDE
+599 ELGFEIDK

>member
-1 MEKGDAQKNIF
+1 MGDIT
-12 LSWLLVIVMFELEMW
+12 
-27 EVFMAWV
+27 
-34 KFVREGIEIEVNAGM
+34 FVRENKRIHVPDGTMI
-49 SVLEAEIQAGLRPDA
+49 LEAEIQAGLEPDA
-64 PCGGLGK
+64 PCGGQGK
-71 CGKCLVKMN
+71 CGKCLVKAN
-80 GEVVKACQMQI
+80 GQIVKACQTPVQGDM
-91 GEGEICVVE
+91 EID
-100 TLDGA
+100 TLIS
-105 GNEKILTD
+105 EQRHEILTE
-113 GFNREVV
+113 GLNRPVKFK
-120 LEPGLKMAQ
+120 PGIFVHP
-129 VKLEKAKT
+129 VKLEKAIA
-137 GEKRSDWQRLLDTL
+137 GDNRSDWERLVAEVRMASGMEMPSVQPNLLL
-151 AEADGEVEPEQMEVD
+151 ASS
-166 LKLAGELYGMRRDS
+166 LY
-180 DEWYVIYSRRR
+180 EK
-191 ILEMRKEAGR
+191 RKEAEEWFAVHTR
-201 RCLAAFD
+201 DEILELKKEEPNIYMAAFD
-208 IGTTTIAGYLL
+208 IGTTTVVGYLM
-219 DGADGRTLAVESR
+219 DGKTGKVCAIESR

-246 ANYALEHGTEALS
+246 ANYALEHGVQVLS
-259 MCVRKAVNEM
+259 DCIQTAIDELLHK
-269 LGSLAEDAG
+269 LAMKINAEPED
-278 IRREDVFQVCVV
+278 IYQVSIV

-327 GLSVQERAELIM
+327 GLAVQERAELIM

-360 DLREEISLMI
+360 DQQKEISLMI

-377 MVLGNRER
+377 MVLGNRQR

-398 GAKIECGMRGADG
+398 GAKIECGMRGAAG
-411 AVDHVKYEDGKWS
+411 AVDHVKYEAGKWS

-451 GILDENGVLRSGQEK
+451 GMLDENGVLRSGQEK

-471 LVPPEQS
+471 LVPPERG
-478 GNERGVYLTQK
+478 GNEKGVYLTQK
-489 DIGEVQ
+489 DLGEVQ
-495 LAKAAIAAGIRML
+495 LAKAAIAAGIQML
-508 MEKLGITEDE
+508 MERLGITEDD
-518 ISSVYIAGAFGNYMD
+518 ICSVYIAGAFGNYMD
-533 PVSAGKIS
+533 PVSAGKIG

-581 TEFIE
+581 IEFVE

-599 ELGFEIDE
+599 ELGFETGE

>member
-1 MEKGDAQKNIF
+1 
-12 LSWLLVIVMFELEMW
+12 
-27 EVFMAWV
+27 MAWV
-34 KFVREGIEIEVNAGM
+34 KFVRKNIEIEMEDGA

-80 GEVVKACQMQI
+80 GEVVKACQMRI
-91 GEGEICVVE
+91 GEGETCVVE
-100 TLDGA
+100 TLDRA
-105 GNEKILTD
+105 GSEKILTD

-120 LEPGLKMAQ
+120 FEPGLRMVQ
-129 VKLEKAKT
+129 VELEKARP
-137 GEKRSDWQRLLDTL
+137 GEKRSDWQRLLDEL
-151 AEADGEVEPEQMEVD
+151 AEMDSDVEPERMEVD

-180 DEWYVIYSRRR
+180 DDWYVIYSGRR
-191 ILEMRKEAGR
+191 ILEMRKQAGR

-219 DGADGRTLAVESR
+219 DSEDGRMLAVESR

-246 ANYALEHGTEALS
+246 ANYALEHGTDVLS
-259 MCVRKAVNEM
+259 RCIREAVNEM
-269 LGSLAEDAG
+269 LGVLAGDAG
-278 IRREDVFQVCVV
+278 ISREDIFQVCIV

-327 GLSVQERAELIM
+327 GLDVQRKAELIM

-349 DTCGCLLAIRQ
+349 DTCGCLLALRQ
-360 DLREEISLMI
+360 DQKDEISLMI

-377 MVLGNRER
+377 MVLGNRNR
-385 MVTCSTAAGPAFE
+385 LVTCSTAAGPAFE
-398 GAKIECGMRGADG
+398 GAKIECGMRGAAG
-411 AVDHVKYEDGKWS
+411 AVDHVKYENGKWD

-430 KPAVGLCGSGLI
+430 QPAVGLCGSGLI

-451 GILDENGVLRSGQEK
+451 GMLDENGALSSGQEK
-466 QGVFI
+466 QGVFM
-471 LVPPEQS
+471 LVPLEQA

-495 LAKAAIAAGIRML
+495 LAKAAIAAGIQML
-508 MEKLGITEDE
+508 MKRLGITEEE
-518 ISSVYIAGAFGNYMD
+518 ICSVYIAGAFGNYMD
-533 PVSAGKIS
+533 PVSAGKIG
-541 LLPAT
+541 LLPAA

-567 NEKEMLEM
+567 NEREMLEM
-575 DELVRK
+575 DELVGK
-581 TEFIE
+581 IDFVE
-586 LAASAD
+586 LAASGD

-599 ELGFEIDE
+599 ELGFEANE

>member
-1 MEKGDAQKNIF
+1 
-12 LSWLLVIVMFELEMW
+12 
-27 EVFMAWV
+27 MAWV
-34 KFVREGIEIEVNAGM
+34 KFVRENIEIEMEDGA
-49 SVLEAEIQAGLRPDA
+49 SVLEAEIRAGLRPDA

-71 CGKCLVKMN
+71 CGKCLVKIN
-80 GEVVKACQMQI
+80 GEVVKACQVRI
-91 GEGEICVVE
+91 SEGETCVVE
-100 TLDGA
+100 TLDRA
-105 GNEKILTD
+105 GSEKILTD

-120 LEPGLKMAQ
+120 FEPGLRMVQ
-129 VKLEKAKT
+129 VELEKARP
-137 GEKRSDWQRLLDTL
+137 GEKRSDWQRLLDEL
-151 AEADGEVEPEQMEVD
+151 AEMDSDVEPERMEVD

-180 DEWYVIYSRRR
+180 DDWYVIYSGRR
-191 ILEMRKEAGR
+191 ILEMRKQAGR

-219 DGADGRTLAVESR
+219 DSEDGRMLAVESR

-246 ANYALEHGTEALS
+246 ANYALEHGTDVLS
-259 MCVRKAVNEM
+259 RCIREAVNEM
-269 LGSLAEDAG
+269 LGVLAGDAG
-278 IRREDVFQVCVV
+278 ISREDIFQVCIV

-327 GLSVQERAELIM
+327 GLDVQRKAELIM

-349 DTCGCLLAIRQ
+349 DTCGCLLALRQ
-360 DLREEISLMI
+360 DQKDEISLMI

-377 MVLGNRER
+377 MVLGNRNR
-385 MVTCSTAAGPAFE
+385 LVTCSTAAGPAFE
-398 GAKIECGMRGADG
+398 GAKIECGMRGAAG
-411 AVDHVKYEDGKWS
+411 AVDHVKYENGKWD

-430 KPAVGLCGSGLI
+430 QPAVGLCGSGLI

-451 GILDENGVLRSGQEK
+451 GMLDENGALSSGQEK
-466 QGVFI
+466 QGVFM
-471 LVPPEQS
+471 LVPLEQA

-495 LAKAAIAAGIRML
+495 LAKAAIAAGIQML
-508 MEKLGITEDE
+508 MKRLGITEEE
-518 ISSVYIAGAFGNYMD
+518 ICSVYIAGAFGNYMD
-533 PVSAGKIS
+533 PVSAGKIG

-567 NEKEMLEM
+567 NEREMLEM
-575 DELVRK
+575 DELVGK
-581 TEFIE
+581 IDFVE
-586 LAASAD
+586 LAASGD

-599 ELGFEIDE
+599 ELGFEANE

>member
-1 MEKGDAQKNIF
+1 MEQKRCISS
-12 LSWLLVIVMFELEMW
+12 L
-27 EVFMAWV
+27 
-34 KFVREGIEIEVNAGM
+34 
-49 SVLEAEIQAGLRPDA
+49 
-64 PCGGLGK
+64 
-71 CGKCLVKMN
+71 
-80 GEVVKACQMQI
+80 
-91 GEGEICVVE
+91 
-100 TLDGA
+100 
-105 GNEKILTD
+105 
-113 GFNREVV
+113 
-120 LEPGLKMAQ
+120 
-129 VKLEKAKT
+129 
-137 GEKRSDWQRLLDTL
+137 TL
-151 AEADGEVEPEQMEVD
+151 AETDGEVEPGLMEVD
-166 LKLAGELYGMRRDS
+166 LKLAGKLYGMRRDS

-219 DGADGRTLAVESR
+219 DGEDGRTLAVESR

-246 ANYALEHGTEALS
+246 ANYALEHGTDVLS
-259 MCVRKAVNEM
+259 RCIREVVNEM
-269 LGSLAEDAG
+269 LGVLAGYAG
-278 IRREDVFQVCVV
+278 ISREDIFQVCIV

-315 VSERL
+315 VSERM

-327 GLSVQERAELIM
+327 GLDVQRKAELIM

-349 DTCGCLLAIRQ
+349 DTCGCLLALRQ
-360 DLREEISLMI
+360 DLKDEISLMI

-377 MVLGNRER
+377 MVLGNRDR
-385 MVTCSTAAGPAFE
+385 LVTCSTAAGPAFE
-398 GAKIECGMRGADG
+398 GAKIECGMRGAAG
-411 AVDHVKYEDGKWS
+411 AVDHVKYENGKWN

-430 KPAVGLCGSGLI
+430 QPAVGLCGSGLI

-451 GILDENGVLRSGQEK
+451 GMLDENGALSSGQEK
-466 QGVFI
+466 QGVFM
-471 LVPPEQS
+471 LVPPEQA

-495 LAKAAIAAGIRML
+495 LAKAAIAAGIQML
-508 MEKLGITEDE
+508 MERLGITEDD
-518 ISSVYIAGAFGNYMD
+518 ICSVYIAGAFGNYMD
-533 PVSAGKIS
+533 PVSAGKIG

-581 TEFIE
+581 IEFVE

-599 ELGFEIDE
+599 ELGFETGE

>member
-1 MEKGDAQKNIF
+1 
-12 LSWLLVIVMFELEMW
+12 
-27 EVFMAWV
+27 MAWV
-34 KFVREGIEIEVNAGM
+34 KFVRENCEIEVEAGM
-49 SVLEAEIQAGLRPDA
+49 SVLEAEIRAGLRPDA

-71 CGKCLVKMN
+71 CGKCLVKIN
-80 GEVVKACQMQI
+80 GEVVKACQVRVGT
-91 GEGEICVVE
+91 GETCVVE
-100 TLDGA
+100 TLDRVGD
-105 GNEKILTD
+105 EKILTA

-120 LEPGLKMAQ
+120 FEPGLRMAQ
-129 VKLEKAKT
+129 VELEKAKP
-137 GEKRSDWQRLLDTL
+137 GEKRSDWQRLLNEL
-151 AEADGEVEPEQMEVD
+151 AEKDSDVDPESMEVD
-166 LKLAGELYGMRRDS
+166 LRLAGELYGMRRDS
-180 DEWYVIYSRRR
+180 DDWYVIYSGRR
-191 ILEMRKEAGR
+191 ILEMRKVTGR

-219 DGADGRTLAVESR
+219 DGEDGRTLAVESR

-246 ANYALEHGTEALS
+246 ANYALEHGTEVLS
-259 MCVRKAVNEM
+259 MCIREAANEM
-269 LGSLAEDAG
+269 LGVLADDAG
-278 IRREDVFQVCVV
+278 IDRRDIFQVCIV

-327 GLSVQERAELIM
+327 GLDVQRKAELIM

-349 DTCGCLLAIRQ
+349 DTCGCLLALRQ
-360 DLREEISLMI
+360 DLQEEISLMI

-377 MVLGNRER
+377 MVLGNREHL
-385 MVTCSTAAGPAFE
+385 VTCSTAAGPAFE
-398 GAKIECGMRGADG
+398 GAKIECGMRGAAG

-451 GILDENGVLRSGQEK
+451 GMLDENGALSTGQEN
-466 QGVFI
+466 QGVFM
-471 LVPPEQS
+471 LVPPEQA

-495 LAKAAIAAGIRML
+495 LAKAAIAAGIQML
-508 MEKLGITEDE
+508 MERLGITEDE

-533 PVSAGKIS
+533 PVSAGKIG
-541 LLPAT
+541 LIPTA
-546 LVKKVKPVG
+546 LVKEVKPVG

-567 NEKEMLEM
+567 NENEMLEM

-581 TEFIE
+581 IDFVE
-586 LAASAD
+586 LAASAE
-592 FQDYFID
+592 FQDHFID
-599 ELGFEIDE
+599 ELGFIKVNE